1 MYASYWIYVSSYAHS
16 RHSMHY
22 GCDSFLSISLE
33 VSLASA
39 WIGNDRADPWKANTQ
54 NIGYISLRCAFMLF
68 EHEVANIE
76 SFFKTWASTYTRG
89 ELLSTSLSVCVL
101 VKLLVE
107 SFFQDDC
114 SYVWQIS
121 AAERCE
127 WVRNTEDCYSDS
139 MIQYTILL
147 FCYFRSENIALFVGG
162 LVLIFFWLLYLF
174 LILGTIADNL

>member
-1 MYASYWIYVSSYAHS
+1 MCASYWIYVSNCAHS
-16 RHSMHY
+16 MRY
-22 GCDSFLSISLE
+22 VCDSFLSISLE

-76 SFFKTWASTYTRG
+76 PIFKTRASAHTGG
-89 ELLSTSLSVCVL
+89 ELLSTSFPVCVL
-101 VKLLVE
+101 VELLVE

-114 SYVWQIS
+114 SYVWQVS

-139 MIQYTILL
+139 VIQYTVLL
-147 FCYFRSENIALFVGG
+147 FCYFSSEDMALFAGG
-162 LVLIFFWLLYLF
+162 LALVLFWLLYLF
-174 LILGTIADNL
+174 LILGTTADNL